1 MNDPKI
7 ASNTF
12 GIDLTGAFRTASFG
26 GEKLDLGAGIDPA
39 MTPKTPGL

>member
-26 GEKLDLGAGIDPA
+26 GDKLNLDAADPA
-39 MTPKTPGL
+39 MAPKTPGL